1 MVGLLF
7 LLIIMVI
14 LLVLKIIFGVGI
26 AIADILLT
34 GAKWVIS
41 VGLII
46 CIVIVGIL
54 LIL

>member
-26 AIADILLT
+26 ALADILLT

-54 LIL
+54 LML